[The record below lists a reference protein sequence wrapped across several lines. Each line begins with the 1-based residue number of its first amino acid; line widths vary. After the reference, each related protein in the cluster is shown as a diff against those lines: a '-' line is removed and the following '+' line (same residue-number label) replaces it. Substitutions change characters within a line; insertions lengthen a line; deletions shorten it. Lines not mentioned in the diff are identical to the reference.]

1 LLDFQIADDE
11 DESSSEEEEEPEK
24 CANKAPDEKSIRETE
39 AGEEL
44 SALVNYVQ
52 PVHFTSF
59 ENATSEL
66 LFPFSVL
73 VCTY

>member
-1 LLDFQIADDE
+1 LIDFQIADDE

-66 LFPFSVL
+66 LFPFTV
-73 VCTY
+73 VDCTY